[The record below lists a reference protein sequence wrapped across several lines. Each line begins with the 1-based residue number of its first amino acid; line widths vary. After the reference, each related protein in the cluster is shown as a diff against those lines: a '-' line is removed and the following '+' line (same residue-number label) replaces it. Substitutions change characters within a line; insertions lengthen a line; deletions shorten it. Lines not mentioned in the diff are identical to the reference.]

1 MEIKKVGLIGMGV
14 LGRTHYNWLK
24 SQDKIEKILVY
35 DIKESDIPND
45 DLGYLVQESD
55 VIFLSLPTPTGVNG
69 SLDISNV
76 EKMLDEINNGVEG
89 ETVEIVIRSTMPIGS
104 MNYLAGKYNK
114 LKLYYMP
121 EFLTERFAK
130 DDFENPWIHIWGNTR
145 KDIKETVKMFE
156 AMKVANV
163 FPSAPKELIV
173 DSKIAEAVKL
183 FTNSFYALR
192 IIFAN
197 EIYDLCAKQG
207 INYETVKTLLCCDTR
222 IGSDFMDFSGNDVHF
237 RIAQDG
243 KYGFGGKCLPKDL
256 SEVVEMMCEID
267 AGYGLLQKVEE
278 INNDIREKDVKGI
291 DKKD

>member
-76 EKMLDEINNGVEG
+76 EKMLDEINNGVES

-197 EIYDLCAKQG
+197 EIYDLCAKQE